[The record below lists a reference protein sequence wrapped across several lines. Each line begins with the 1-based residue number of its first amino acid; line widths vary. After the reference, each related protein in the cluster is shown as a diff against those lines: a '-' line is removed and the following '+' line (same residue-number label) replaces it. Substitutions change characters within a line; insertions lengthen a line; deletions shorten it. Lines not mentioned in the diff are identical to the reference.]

1 MPLIGRFAFL
11 FIVLVAVVVAV
22 VVAVLV
28 AVPVGIIVG
37 VIVAILVTVIVAF
50 PTKEVKRKTEV
61 RKSSID
67 EFKNQSN
74 QSTYNQSTEK
84 CSDESNGRYIQRK
97 GVHKELCER
106 IVKAAKKLPFDTDP
120 EPVDEEPLYQIDI
133 YNDGEVLNEEL
144 WNACESIYRT
154 YKEHP
159 DSDDFMFLK
168 RYTAGERTRL
178 KAHVDTANYTV
189 SVLLSDTS
197 DFEGCEFFLF
207 DKESTKRIFPTYEQL
222 DPEEKD
228 RYIASLGKLPIVKL
242 EQGDVIRFDSDC
254 LHGVT
259 HLTGGERYLLTIF
272 YGSLH

>member
-22 VVAVLV
+22 LV
-28 AVPVGIIVG
+28 AVPVGVIVG
-37 VIVAILVTVIVAF
+37 IIVAILVAVIVAF
-50 PTKEVKRKTEV
+50 PTKEVKRETEV
-61 RKSSID
+61 RESSID
-67 EFKNQSN
+67 EFTNQSN
-74 QSTYNQSTEK
+74 QSTCNQSTEK
-84 CSDESNGRYIQRK
+84 CSDESNGRYIQKK

-189 SVLLSDTS
+189 SVLLSDAS

-228 RYIASLGKLPIVKL
+228 RYIASLGKLPIVKF

-272 YGSLH
+272 YGSVH